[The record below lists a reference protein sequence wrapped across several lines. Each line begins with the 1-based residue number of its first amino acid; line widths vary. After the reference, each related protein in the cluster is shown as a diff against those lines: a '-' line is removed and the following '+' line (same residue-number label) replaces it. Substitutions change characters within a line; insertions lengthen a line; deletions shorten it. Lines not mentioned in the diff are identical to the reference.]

1 MPTAPHTVKG
11 VMPGLRPPA
20 TGMTENTYLQRLLA
34 EFLGTAFLVFL
45 GVSSIPA
52 TIMLQKSGNTSFT
65 MADPGVIAFAF
76 AMVVVAAVF
85 AIGHVSAAI
94 SIRRSPWH
102 WPRRAGFPV
111 VKWRDTCRGRSRLPS
126 VRRRPGTLGRLGSC
140 RPAGALPLAAH
151 GGRSGRRPMTRWRPR
166 RFPPNSPRP
175 TSDTLSRRD
184 ASDGP
189 RSGPAARLPL
199 WA

>member
-52 TIMLQKSGNTSFT
+52 TIMLQRSGNTSFT

-85 AIGHVSAAI
+85 AIGHAC
-94 SIRRSPWH
+94 P
-102 WPRRAGFPV
+102 
-111 VKWRDTCRGRSRLPS
+111 LPYQS
-126 VRRRPGTLGRLGSC
+126 GSHPGTGRD
-140 RPAGALPLAAH
+140 
-151 GGRSGRRPMTRWRPR
+151 GRV
-166 RFPPNSPRP
+166 SP
-175 TSDTLSRRD
+175 S
-184 ASDGP
+184 
-189 RSGPAARLPL
+189 
-199 WA
+199 